1 MTVAMSSGLSP
12 SRSNLNVTILS
23 LCVCSWHSTTRST
36 LSESCRDKRDQ
47 QSPQASVCSPNH
59 AAKLNTD
66 GTICFCV
73 WANTWKCLWV
83 PCKAHGVYWVLDA
96 LVALLLNLSFIS
108 ANLTHSFKESQVLW
122 IETEASWRTE
132 VKGQRYLTLL
142 IRAYWLIKLNFRGI
156 VPLWCAALIAPS
168 VWTSSQL
175 FSWRLFSRSS
185 PIGPRSRHS
194 NPRSRQ
200 RHNCKDTRLFLEK
213 MTPRVISHFITYNI
227 KIHKSKS
234 SILHGPCC

>member
-36 LSESCRDKRDQ
+36 LSESCRDKRDH

-59 AAKLNTD
+59 PEKLNTN

-73 WANTWKCLWV
+73 WANTWTCLWV
-83 PCKAHGVYWVLDA
+83 PCKAHGVLDA
-96 LVALLLNLSFIS
+96 LVALLFTLNLSFMS
-108 ANLTHSFKESQVLW
+108 ANLTHSFKENQVFWL
-122 IETEASWRTE
+122 ETEASWKWQT
-132 VKGQRYLTLL
+132 YLTLL
-142 IRAYWLIKLNFRGI
+142 IRPYWLIKVNFRGI

-168 VWTSSQL
+168 FWTSSQR

-194 NPRSRQ
+194 NPRSHR

-213 MTPRVISHFITYNI
+213 NYPQSHLSFHHLQ
-227 KIHKSKS
+227 HKDT
-234 SILHGPCC
+234 